1 MIRIPHILIPKLTVN
16 PLKKTVSRLVIVHP
30 KSVQYV
36 QHDPT
41 MSELLIR
48 YANGDEMSINDKEDP
63 EKIKK
68 MFDKLVSQIKDVASY

>member
-1 MIRIPHILIPKLTVN
+1 MIRVPYILIPKITVN

-30 KSVQYV
+30 KSVQFV

-41 MSELLIR
+41 ASELIIR
-48 YANGDEMSINDKEDP
+48 YVSGEEMSISDTENP

-68 MFDKLVSQIKDVASY
+68 MFDGLVFQIKDY

>member
-1 MIRIPHILIPKLTVN
+1 MIRIPYILIPKLTVS

-30 KSVQYV
+30 KSVQFV

-41 MSELLIR
+41 ASELIIR
-48 YANGDEMSINDKEDP
+48 YVSGEEMSISDTENP

-68 MFDKLVSQIKDVASY
+68 MFDGLVFQIKDY

>member
-1 MIRIPHILIPKLTVN
+1 MIRVPYILIPKLTVS

-30 KSVQYV
+30 KSVQFV

-41 MSELLIR
+41 ASELIIR
-48 YANGDEMSINDKEDP
+48 YVSGEEMSISDTENP

-68 MFDKLVSQIKDVASY
+68 MFDGLVFQIKDY

>member
-1 MIRIPHILIPKLTVN
+1 MIRIPYILIPKITVN

-30 KSVQYV
+30 KSVQFV

-41 MSELLIR
+41 ASELIIR
-48 YANGDEMSINDKEDP
+48 YVSGEEMAIRDTENP

-68 MFDKLVSQIKDVASY
+68 MFDGLVFQIKDASD

>member
-1 MIRIPHILIPKLTVN
+1 MIRVPHILIPKLTVS

-30 KSVQYV
+30 KSVQFV

-41 MSELLIR
+41 DSELRIR
-48 YANGDEMSINDKEDP
+48 YVSGEEMSISDREDP

-68 MFDKLVSQIKDVASY
+68 MFDGLVFQIKDY